1 MKSSKRAGEKAIILF
16 SGGLDST
23 TVLAIAQRAGFACHC
38 LSFSYG
44 QKQSIEVERAKDN
57 ANRMHAAAHLILNL
71 DLGLIGGS
79 ALTSD
84 LPVPKNRGIEEM
96 TESIPVTY
104 VPGRNTI
111 FLSYGAAW
119 AEVIGA
125 RDIFIGVNAV
135 DFSGYPDC
143 RPDYLDAMN
152 RAINLGTKVGRE
164 EKKGFTIHAPLLQLS
179 KEEIIRK
186 GLDLGVDYSRTHS
199 CYDPDNKGR
208 ACGACDACRLR
219 LKGFKAAGLTD
230 PAPYVKG

>member
-1 MKSSKRAGEKAIILF
+1 MKPAKKNNNKAVILF

-23 TVLAIAQRAGFACHC
+23 TVLAIAQEAGFACHC

-44 QKQSIEVERAKDN
+44 QKQSIEVERAKEN
-57 ANRMHAAAHLILNL
+57 AIRMNAAAHLVLNL

-84 LPVPKNRGIEEM
+84 LPVPKDRAAEEM
-96 TESIPVTY
+96 ADSIPITY

-164 EKKGFTIHAPLLQLS
+164 EKTGFTIHAPLLQLS

-186 GLDLGVDYSRTHS
+186 GLGLGVDYSRTHS
-199 CYDPDNKGR
+199 CYDPDDKGQ
-208 ACGACDACRLR
+208 ACGTCDACQLR
-219 LKGFKAAGLTD
+219 LKGFEMAGLED
-230 PAPYVKG
+230 PAPYVMR